1 MNFKSDQK
9 GFIFTLDATLAL
21 LIATMVLAGVA
32 QIGSSRTQEQFTSLR
47 MEREANDALRVL
59 VLNGTT
65 DRALNMMKEGKDKN
79 KIRKVFRE
87 NLNEIFSDE
96 IKFRL
101 SIGENQIV
109 VYPGSNVTYWDN
121 VYENVKNQAV
131 SSQLASVSPDENY
144 FRALAWTPENREQR
158 FVDNMLERRPYWN
171 IKKITNRSEQSK
183 FRDEIKK
190 KKNNEEYE
198 HYDAVFIPDADIP
211 FETATIDE
219 LQSFAEN
226 GRLVV
231 GGSTLYQNQ
240 NSISSNSTND
250 FTETFGIYNKDDDP
264 DNPGGSGDDILRWD
278 RDYLRNEIEDDVD
291 DEDGRFDG
299 FFMVVCPTRNAIS
312 RYENPL
318 IKNFTPIQRIDYE
331 GDNVYTFDDFK
342 DATTVSNPR
351 FSIEKHDPDQSD
363 IDWDINT
370 AKVLTQWSH
379 YVSEDQAPDLAGLIT
394 NDTSPGTEEGDAV
407 FIGANFVQNV
417 IDENVSSDLWY
428 KLVMNSISGSGGYEF
443 FNRPIRLSLW
453 I

>member
-1 MNFKSDQK
+1 MGFKRDQK
-9 GFIFTLDATLAL
+9 GFVFTLDATLAL
-21 LIATMVLAGVA
+21 LIATMVVAGVA
-32 QIGSSRTQEQFTSLR
+32 QIGSSNNYEQFSSLR
-47 MEREANDALRVL
+47 MERQANDALRVL

-65 DRALNMMKEGKDKN
+65 DRALNLMKEGADKN

-109 VYPGSNVTYWDN
+109 VYPGSNVTYWEN
-121 VYENVKNQAV
+121 VYENAKNRTI

-144 FRALAWTPENREQR
+144 FRALAWAPETREER
-158 FVDNMLERRPYWN
+158 FVDNMSERRPYWY

-198 HYDAVFIPDADIP
+198 YYDAVFIPDADIQ
-211 FETATIDE
+211 FQSDTIDE
-219 LQSFAEN
+219 LQSFADK
-226 GRLVV
+226 GRLVI
-231 GGSTLYQNQ
+231 GGRTLYLNEDVR
-240 NSISSNSTND
+240 NPDVSN
-250 FTETFGIYNKDDDP
+250 FTQTFGIINKNDDP
-264 DNPGGSGDDILRWD
+264 PTNNQDIREWD
-278 RDYLRNEIEDDVD
+278 RESLKNEIESDVT
-291 DEDGRFDG
+291 GRFDG
-299 FFMVVCPTRNAIS
+299 FFMVVCPTQNAIS

-318 IKNFTPIQRIDYE
+318 IKNFTPIQRIDYR

-342 DATTVSNPR
+342 DATTVSNPD
-351 FSIEKHDPDQSD
+351 FSTEQHDPSQPD
-363 IDWDINT
+363 IDWDTNT

-394 NDTSPGTEEGDAV
+394 NDTSPGTEEGAAV

-417 IDENVSSDLWY
+417 IEENVSSDEWY

-443 FNRPIRLSLW
+443 FNRPIKLSIW
-453 I
+453 K